1 MRQGV
6 FMFCIITGEK
16 GKEYRSGAVFRKGF
30 SVDVQTIKT
39 SRGGRIDVPVVHL
52 KSGRI
57 KTKKLN
63 EVLRGSAENAVM
75 EQGLCLPDEW
85 GIRPVDTQRISYLYL
100 KSAVEF
106 WLSSSNIP
114 LRDRTATL
122 IDLRGVYLDLANIMA
137 KHCALLK
144 VVTLRKQEYTLLAE
158 EITSDYGGVLQITDV
173 LSRPNDGM
181 MLVSPKGFGVDMGGQ
196 LIVPV
201 VTLEPDQ
208 FRNARVLH
216 GFSQS
221 KLECYNDIFPDS
233 IDSLQFAAAL
243 ERFIFPAESRCFL
256 PDQCRLDNRP
266 VTLQNILET
275 EFSLDSRPG
284 F

>member
-1 MRQGV
+1 
-6 FMFCIITGEK
+6 MFCIITGEK

-30 SVDVQTIKT
+30 TVDVQTIKT
-39 SRGGRIDVPVVHL
+39 SRGGRINVPVVHL

-57 KTKKLN
+57 KLKKLQQ
-63 EVLRGSAENAVM
+63 VLKESAENAVM
-75 EQGLCLPDEW
+75 EQGLCLSGEW
-85 GIRPVDTQRISYLYL
+85 GIRSIDTQRISYLYL

-106 WLSSSNIP
+106 WLSSSDIP

-144 VVTLRKQEYTLLAE
+144 VVTLRKQEYALLAE

-173 LSRPNDGM
+173 LNRPNDGM
-181 MLVSPKGFGVDMGGQ
+181 MLVSPRGFGVDLAGQ

-216 GFSQS
+216 GFSQNGFES
-221 KLECYNDIFPDS
+221 FKDIFPDS
-233 IDSLQFAAAL
+233 VDPLQFAAAL
-243 ERFIFPAESRCFL
+243 ERFVFPAEAQCFV
-256 PDQCRLDNRP
+256 PDQCCLDNQP
-266 VTLQNILET
+266 VTLQNILAA
-275 EFSLDSRPG
+275 EFSLDSSRS